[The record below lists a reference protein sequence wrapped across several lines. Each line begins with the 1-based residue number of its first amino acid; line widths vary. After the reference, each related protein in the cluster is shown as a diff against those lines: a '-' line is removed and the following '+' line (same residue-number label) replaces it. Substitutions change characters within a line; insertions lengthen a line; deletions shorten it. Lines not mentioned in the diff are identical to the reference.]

1 MASIEIILVFLLLTL
16 KTFTSLN
23 IHFINL
29 LLLLLTFNMLFRGVF
44 VTILSIYAG
53 PLAKI
58 VNYEGLFLQK
68 SFDWILSTPL
78 RLMTQLG
85 KIAELSSGFLK

>member
-1 MASIEIILVFLLLTL
+1 MDGINWDHFGVFIANLED
-16 KTFTSLN
+16 

-44 VTILSIYAG
+44 GTILSIYAG

-58 VNYEGLFLQK
+58 VNDEGLFSQK
-68 SFDWILSTPL
+68 SFDWMLSTPL